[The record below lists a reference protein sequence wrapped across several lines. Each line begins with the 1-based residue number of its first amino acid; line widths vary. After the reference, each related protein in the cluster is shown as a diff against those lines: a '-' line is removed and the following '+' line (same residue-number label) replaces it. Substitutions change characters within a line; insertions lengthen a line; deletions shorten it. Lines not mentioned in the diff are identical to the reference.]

1 MHYLLS
7 GTFPFIGNNI
17 EEIKSKIT
25 SGKLIF
31 DYDSF
36 TGVSE
41 DAKDL
46 IKKCLRNDKALRIS
60 ILDTVKHPFFDD
72 LKDSKVYLIDEKK
85 ILENL
90 KSQKERH
97 IFYQIVLN
105 FISYHFN
112 DTELLIELSRI
123 FYKIDRNSDG
133 KITKE
138 DLMNA
143 YEEAGEKIDKKD
155 LEKIIKT
162 VDFDRN
168 GFIEYDEFIR
178 VCIPEDRLFTVDN
191 LKNAFN
197 LFDKSK
203 EGSISYLNVV
213 EAVESEERINPKMID
228 LFKIEVA
235 KMGDEKINFDQ
246 FYNLMVK
253 LSVQ

>member
-1 MHYLLS
+1 
-7 GTFPFIGNNI
+7 
-17 EEIKSKIT
+17 
-25 SGKLIF
+25 
-31 DYDSF
+31 
-36 TGVSE
+36 
-41 DAKDL
+41 
-46 IKKCLRNDKALRIS
+46 
-60 ILDTVKHPFFDD
+60 
-72 LKDSKVYLIDEKK
+72 
-85 ILENL
+85 
-90 KSQKERH
+90 
-97 IFYQIVLN
+97 
-105 FISYHFN
+105 
-112 DTELLIELSRI
+112 
-123 FYKIDRNSDG
+123 
-133 KITKE
+133 
-138 DLMNA
+138 MNA

-253 LSVQ
+253 LSLQ

>member
-1 MHYLLS
+1 MIE
-7 GTFPFIGNNI
+7 GFEKIG
-17 EEIKSKIT
+17 EIQ
-25 SGKLIF
+25 GRQ
-31 DYDSF
+31 
-36 TGVSE
+36 G
-41 DAKDL
+41 
-46 IKKCLRNDKALRIS
+46 S
-60 ILDTVKHPFFDD
+60 ILPRNNEENAHATAIATNG
-72 LKDSKVYLIDEKK
+72 LK
-85 ILENL
+85 
-90 KSQKERH
+90 
-97 IFYQIVLN
+97 
-105 FISYHFN
+105 
-112 DTELLIELSRI
+112 
-123 FYKIDRNSDG
+123 
-133 KITKE
+133 
-138 DLMNA
+138 
-143 YEEAGEKIDKKD
+143 EEEGG
-155 LEKIIKT
+155 LQIIKT